1 LHEKRKELNLR
12 GPREGKKSSNK
23 QVDSKKMSLAKSLF
37 GKKK

>member
-1 LHEKRKELNLR
+1 LNLR

-23 QVDSKKMSLAKSLF
+23 QADSRKLHLAKNLF